1 MHRVTVVPRKYTE
14 IPVMLPQRA
23 KQHRNGTGKLADIGI
38 RGEHRKR
45 QPTARQDS
53 AGGFSGLESSLLAHS

>member
-1 MHRVTVVPRKYTE
+1 
-14 IPVMLPQRA
+14 MLPQHA